1 MRYTPHRPN
10 EIEEMLRAIGV
21 GSIEDLFKDIPEEL
35 RQKAEGAF
43 DALSAPMTE
52 KELTFY
58 MDNLADEN
66 YDLYEVVSFMGAGV
80 YPHYVPAV
88 VDTIASRGE
97 FYTAYTP
104 YQAEA
109 SQGSLHVSFEWQ
121 TYIARLTGMDVAN
134 SSMYDAGSA
143 TAEAVYMAIRIH
155 RGKRNK
161 VVIAS
166 TLHPEIKEVLKT
178 YLEPKGTII
187 EEIRYDKATGQID
200 TEHLGMLVD
209 DDTIAVIVQSPNF
222 FGVIEK
228 EREAIEITHGKGAL
242 YIAVV
247 LEPLSYGLIKPA
259 GYYGADIVVGDAI
272 GFGNYPAFGGPGVG
286 FLATKTK
293 YIRQM
298 PGRLVGETTDPEGTR
313 GFVLTLQTREQHI
326 RRAKATSNITSN
338 HFLMALRATVYMSL
352 LGRSGFKKLAYVN
365 YKIAHYAKDKLLE
378 VEGVELPFT
387 APFFNEFVVKL
398 PVSAQEVFNQLASE
412 GIYPGV
418 PLHRFFGP
426 AYENYLLVATTEL
439 HSKEDIDGLAAH
451 LAEVI
456 HNGR

>member
-10 EIEEMLRAIGV
+10 EIDEMLRTIGV
-21 GSIEDLFKDIPEEL
+21 GSIDDLFKDIPDEL
-35 RQKAEGAF
+35 KEKAEGAF
-43 DALSAPMTE
+43 QALSAPMTE
-52 KELTFY
+52 KELSFY

-66 YDLYEVVSFMGAGV
+66 YDLFEVVSFMGAGV
-80 YPHYVPAV
+80 YPHYVPSV
-88 VDTIASRGE
+88 VDTISSRGE

-134 SSMYDAGSA
+134 SSMYDAASA

-161 VVIAS
+161 VIIAS

-178 YLEPKGTII
+178 YLEPKGTVI
-187 EEIRYDKATGQID
+187 EEIRYDKETGRID
-200 TEHLGMLVD
+200 VEHLKDLVD
-209 DDTIAVIVQSPNF
+209 EDTLAVIVQSPNF
-222 FGVIEK
+222 FGVIEDEK
-228 EREAIEITHGKGAL
+228 DAVEIAHEKGAL
-242 YIAVV
+242 YIATV
-247 LEPLSYGLIKPA
+247 LEPLAYGLIKPA

-272 GFGNYPAFGGPGVG
+272 GLGNYPAFGGPGVG
-286 FLATKTK
+286 FLATRSK
-293 YIRQM
+293 YVRQM

-338 HFLMALRATVYMSL
+338 HFLMALRATVYMAL
-352 LGRSGFKKLAYVN
+352 LGRTGFKKLAYVN
-365 YKIAHYAKDKLLE
+365 YKIAHYAKEKLASI
-378 VEGVELPFT
+378 EGIEIPFSG
-387 APFFNEFVVKL
+387 PFFNEFTVKL
-398 PVSAQEVFNQLASE
+398 PISAQHVFEHMAAE

-426 AYENYLLVATTEL
+426 AYENYMLIATTEL
-439 HSKEDIDGLAAH
+439 HSKEDIDGLASH
-451 LAEVI
+451 LSEVI
-456 HNGR
+456 KNG

>member
-10 EIEEMLRAIGV
+10 EIEEMLRTIGV
-21 GSIEDLFKDIPEEL
+21 SSIDDLFKDIPDEL
-35 RQKAEGAF
+35 KEKAEGVF
-43 DALSAPMTE
+43 ETLSAPMSE
-52 KELTFY
+52 KQLSFY

-66 YDLYEVVSFMGAGV
+66 YDLFEVLSFMGAGV
-80 YPHYVPAV
+80 YPHYVPSAV
-88 VDTIASRGE
+88 DVISSRGE

-143 TAEAVYMAIRIH
+143 TAEAVYMAYRIQ
-155 RGKRNK
+155 RGKK
-161 VVIAS
+161 KKIVVAG

-178 YLEPKGTII
+178 YIAPKDLIV
-187 EEIRYDKATGQID
+187 EEIRSDKETGRVD
-200 TEHLGMLVD
+200 VEHLKDIVD
-209 DDTIAVIVQSPNF
+209 EDTLAVIVQSPNF
-222 FGVIEK
+222 FGVIEDEK
-228 EREAIEITHGKGAL
+228 TAVEIAHEKGAL
-242 YIAVV
+242 YIAVI
-247 LEPLSYGLIKPA
+247 LEPLAYGLIKPA

-272 GFGNYPAFGGPGVG
+272 SLGNYPAFGGPGVG
-286 FLATKTK
+286 FLATRNK
-293 YIRQM
+293 YVRQM

-352 LGRSGFKKLAYVN
+352 LGRTGFTKLAEVN
-365 YKIAHYAKDKLLE
+365 YKIAHYAKKRLE
-378 VEGVELPFT
+378 SIDGVEIPFSG
-387 APFFNEFVVKL
+387 PFFNEFTVKL
-398 PVSAQEVFNQLASE
+398 PLSAQEVFDHLAAE

-418 PLHRFFGP
+418 PLHRFYGA
-426 AYENYLLVATTEL
+426 AYENYMLVATTEL
-439 HSKEDIDGLAAH
+439 HSKEDIDTLASH
-451 LAEVI
+451 ISEVI
-456 HNGR
+456 NHG

>member
-1 MRYTPHRPN
+1 MRYTPHRPE
-10 EIEEMLRAIGV
+10 EIDEMLRTIGV
-21 GSIEDLFKDIPEEL
+21 GSIDDLFKDIPDVLKE
-35 RQKAEGAF
+35 KAERAF
-43 DALSAPMTE
+43 GALSVPMTE
-52 KELTFY
+52 KELSFY

-66 YDLYEVVSFMGAGV
+66 YDLYEVLSFMGAGV
-80 YPHYVPAV
+80 YPHYVPSV

-121 TYIARLTGMDVAN
+121 TYIARLTGMEVAN

-161 VVIAS
+161 VIVAS

-178 YLEPKGTII
+178 YLEVKDIVI
-187 EEIRYDKATGQID
+187 EEVRMDKTTGCVD
-200 TEHLGMLVD
+200 VDHLEDVVD
-209 DDTIAVIVQSPNF
+209 EDTIALIVQSPNF
-222 FGVIEK
+222 FGII
-228 EREAIEITHGKGAL
+228 EREKNLIDIAHKNGAL
-242 YIAVV
+242 YIAVI
-247 LEPLSYGLIKPA
+247 LEPLAYGLIKPA

-272 GFGNYPAFGGPGVG
+272 GLGNYPAFGGPGVG
-286 FLATKTK
+286 FLATRRK
-293 YIRQM
+293 YVRQV
-298 PGRLVGETTDPEGTR
+298 PGRLVGETTDPDGVR

-338 HFLMALRATVYMSL
+338 HFLMALRATVYMAL

-365 YKIAHYAKDKLLE
+365 YKIAHYAKDRLKSIK
-378 VEGVELPFT
+378 GVEIPFSGD
-387 APFFNEFVVKL
+387 FFNEFTIKL
-398 PVSAQEVFNQLASE
+398 PVSAREVFDRMAAE

-418 PLHRFFGP
+418 PLCRFYCA
-426 AYENYLLVATTEL
+426 AYENYMLVALTEL
-439 HSKEDIDGLAAH
+439 HTKDDIDALTSH
-451 LAEVI
+451 LTEVI
-456 HNGR
+456 DNV